1 MPKQI
6 MVATIRVRFSQLTV
20 PRHQCKRFIEERL
33 RSRDNLCVKV
43 IDTHPESDH
52 ISYMPLSL
60 LHEIQFLTMEDISTP
75 TTQRLIGR
83 LMMND
88 EESRYILA
96 STNTDV
102 VLYIHP
108 KNDGTLVT
116 TRIVLPLSMD
126 ARTAHAIHVP
136 QAYSNAA
143 NTVPNE
149 ITWEFLNQ
157 LYSPHTKYDPKFP
170 AL

>member
-1 MPKQI
+1 
-6 MVATIRVRFSQLTV
+6 MVATIRVRFSQLAI
-20 PRHQCKRFIEERL
+20 PRQQCKLFIQERL
-33 RSRDNLCVKV
+33 RSRDHLCVKV
-43 IDTHPESDH
+43 IDSQPESDQ
-52 ISYMPLSL
+52 ISYMPIHL
-60 LHEIQFLTMEDISTP
+60 LHEIKFLTMEDISTP
-75 TTQRLIGR
+75 TSQRLIGR
-83 LMMND
+83 LVMND

-116 TRIVLPLSMD
+116 TRIVLPLTMD
-126 ARTAHAIHVP
+126 VRAAYAIHVP
-136 QAYSNAA
+136 QEYSNAR

-157 LYSPHTKYDPKFP
+157 LYTPQKSKYDLKFP